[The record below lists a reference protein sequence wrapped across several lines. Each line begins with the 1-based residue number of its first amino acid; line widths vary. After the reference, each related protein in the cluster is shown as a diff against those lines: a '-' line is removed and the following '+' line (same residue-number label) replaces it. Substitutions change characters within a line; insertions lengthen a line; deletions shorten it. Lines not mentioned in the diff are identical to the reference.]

1 MVGYPIFNA
10 KLAKPPICEIDLHL
24 RAQLPLRADRKYVAY
39 QQHPDHQHR
48 INRRSTGVRVVR
60 RKLLVHP
67 IKIKDPV
74 DLPDQ
79 MIRRHQLVEIER
91 VEELTLSALSPSHH
105 RPLPRIT
112 SRSTESRLKRR
123 LNKSFATQSSKSDS
137 SAHCCMAGDCGC
149 DRISTATARCLG
161 WSSAWLRRG
170 NRPPLLGH

>member
-1 MVGYPIFNA
+1 FNA

-123 LNKSFATQSSKSDS
+123 LNKSFATQSGISRHRAETIIGSLVALNVIS
-137 SAHCCMAGDCGC
+137 RLSVSA
-149 DRISTATARCLG
+149 
-161 WSSAWLRRG
+161 
-170 NRPPLLGH
+170 P